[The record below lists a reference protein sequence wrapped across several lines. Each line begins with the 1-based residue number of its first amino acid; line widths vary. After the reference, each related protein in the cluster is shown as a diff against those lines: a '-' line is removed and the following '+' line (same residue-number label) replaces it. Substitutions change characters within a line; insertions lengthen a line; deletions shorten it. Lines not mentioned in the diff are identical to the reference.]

1 MDETKG
7 AEVGMRKK
15 IKRMD
20 ARNEEMDS
28 RK

>member
-20 ARNEEMDS
+20 PRNEEMDL

>member
-20 ARNEEMDS
+20 ARKWEMS
-28 RK
+28 LRK